1 MTAIHHRSQRIHGAS
16 PRELAESWGLPSNE
30 DGMAA
35 SMPARLEPVLQY
47 RAKMGREY
55 QRRMLLSRELQ
66 ATAGELRNIGQDVA
80 ETCRKVEQTVARLRE
95 QRRVPQNPDV
105 LPAGRLAQ
113 LVAHDLRSPLVE
125 LAQLIDWLR
134 TDDPTAL
141 KPQAKSALRMAAGL
155 LADLEGETQRLSD
168 FAGQCIQGDQV
179 GLVDMNAVLAAAKEA
194 VSDEIVAHQAKVSIR
209 RLPSVWGQAKKLET
223 VFQQLL
229 SNACRFQ
236 TPGVRP
242 RIHVAGM
249 HLRETVRII
258 VSDNGIGVPAK
269 DQERIFRMY
278 AHASNV
284 GTSRGPGMGLAI
296 ARRVVER
303 HGGRMSVESI
313 PETTPGASFY
323 VDLPATYRPWTY

>member
-1 MTAIHHRSQRIHGAS
+1 MSVTNQIGKRIRGAS

-30 DGMAA
+30 DRMGQ

-55 QRRMLLSRELQ
+55 QRRMMLSRELQ
-66 ATAGELRNIGQDVA
+66 ATAGELRDIGRDVA

-95 QRRVPQNPDV
+95 QRAAHQYPDV
-105 LPAGRLAQ
+105 MPAGRLAQ

-125 LAQLIDWLR
+125 LAQLVDWLC
-134 TDDPTAL
+134 TDDPTVL
-141 KPQAKSALRMAAGL
+141 KPQARSALRMAAGL
-155 LADLEGETQRLSD
+155 IADLEGQTQRLSD
-168 FAGQCIQGDQV
+168 FAGRAIQGVQV

-194 VSDEIVAHQAKVSIR
+194 VFDEISVHQASVSIR
-209 RLPSVWGQAKKLET
+209 RLPSVWGQATKLET

-242 RIHVAGM
+242 RIHVAGT

-284 GTSRGPGMGLAI
+284 GTRRGPGIGLAI

-303 HGGRMSVESI
+303 HGGRISVESV
-313 PETTPGASFY
+313 PETTPGSSFY
-323 VDLPATYRPWTY
+323 VDLPATYSPWTY